1 MHAEKR
7 VPSRAS
13 RSICGVLMS
22 GFSKPLQSARCWSE
36 VMSRMFGCL
45 FMVSALYRE
54 RDVRQFLKLTGAA
67 LAMLAAGTSYA
78 QQAWPSKPI
87 RIVVPF
93 AAGGPS
99 DITARTIGPRLTELL
114 GPPVIV
120 DNRGGANGVIGAEN
134 AIKSPPDGY
143 TMLLSTSSITAIN
156 MVTYG
161 DKPPYDTLR
170 DLQPLTPVMFTT
182 SLIVLHP
189 SMPAKTLKEF
199 VALAKSRP
207 NQITFGSA
215 GIGGTLHFGIEML
228 QREAGVKLT
237 HVPFK
242 GAGPAVS
249 DLMGGQINGMFV
261 DLPVISP
268 HVKSGKVRAIAVT
281 SAERS
286 QYFPDV
292 PTTREAG
299 YTGVQMTNCYGTL
312 VPAKTPRD
320 IVMKLHD
327 ALVKAVATPSVRERF
342 MSVGAD
348 PQTMSPEEFA
358 RFIKEDIQKW
368 GKLAK
373 AAGIVIER

>member
-1 MHAEKR
+1 MRTH
-7 VPSRAS
+7 
-13 RSICGVLMS
+13 
-22 GFSKPLQSARCWSE
+22 
-36 VMSRMFGCL
+36 
-45 FMVSALYRE
+45 
-54 RDVRQFLKLTGAA
+54 LTLAVAA
-67 LAMLAAGTSYA
+67 FLAATSA
-78 QQAWPSKPI
+78 QSQTYPSKPI

-99 DITARTIGPRLTELL
+99 DITARTISPRLTELL
-114 GPPVIV
+114 GPPIIV
-120 DNRGGANGVIGAEN
+120 DNRGGANGVIGAEA

-143 TMLLSTSSITAIN
+143 TLLMSTSSITSIN

-199 VALAKSRP
+199 VALAKARP

-215 GIGGTLHFGIEML
+215 GVGGTLHFGIEML

-242 GAGPAVS
+242 GAGPAVT
-249 DLMGGQINGMFV
+249 DLIGGQINGMFV

-268 HVKSGKVRAIAVT
+268 YVKSGKVRALAVT
-281 SAERS
+281 SRERS
-286 QYFPDV
+286 QYFPEI
-292 PTTREAG
+292 PTTKEAG
-299 YTGVQMTNCYGTL
+299 YPAVEMTNCYGLL

-320 IVMKLHD
+320 IVAKLHD
-327 ALVKAVATPSVRERF
+327 AIVKTMATQSVRENLMR
-342 MSVGAD
+342 VGAD

-358 RFIKEDIQKW
+358 RFIKADIEKW

-373 AAGIVIER
+373 SAGIVIER

>member
-1 MHAEKR
+1 MRNH
-7 VPSRAS
+7 
-13 RSICGVLMS
+13 LM
-22 GFSKPLQSARCWSE
+22 LAC
-36 VMSRMFGCL
+36 
-45 FMVSALYRE
+45 AA
-54 RDVRQFLKLTGAA
+54 AA
-67 LAMLAAGTSYA
+67 LVAATHAYS
-78 QQAWPSKPI
+78 QAYPSKPI

-93 AAGGPS
+93 APGGPA
-99 DITARTIGPRLTELL
+99 DITARTLGPRMTELL
-114 GPPVIV
+114 GQPIIV

-134 AIKSPPDGY
+134 AIRSPPDGY
-143 TMLLSTSSITAIN
+143 TLLQSTSSITAIN

-189 SMPAKTLKEF
+189 SMPTKTLKEL
-199 VALAKSRP
+199 VALMKSRP

-215 GIGGTLHFGIEML
+215 GTGGTLHFGIEML
-228 QREAGVKLT
+228 QREAGVKIT

-242 GAGPAVS
+242 GAGPAVT
-249 DLMGGQINGMFV
+249 DLIGGQINGMFV

-268 HVKSGKVRAIAVT
+268 YVKSGKVRALAVT
-281 SAERS
+281 SVERS
-286 QYFPDV
+286 QYFPEI
-292 PTTREAG
+292 PTTKEAG
-299 YTGVQMTNCYGTL
+299 YPGVEMTNCYGLL

-327 ALVKAVATPSVRERF
+327 AVVKAVATPAVRERF
-342 MSVGAD
+342 IAVGAD
-348 PQTMSPEEFA
+348 PATMSPEEFT
-358 RFIKEDIQKW
+358 RFIKTDIDKW

>member
-1 MHAEKR
+1 MRNHLISVCA
-7 VPSRAS
+7 A
-13 RSICGVLMS
+13 
-22 GFSKPLQSARCWSE
+22 
-36 VMSRMFGCL
+36 
-45 FMVSALYRE
+45 
-54 RDVRQFLKLTGAA
+54 AA
-67 LAMLAAGTSYA
+67 LVAATHAYSQTY
-78 QQAWPSKPI
+78 PSKPI

-93 AAGGPS
+93 APGGPA

-114 GPPVIV
+114 GQPIIV

-134 AIKSPPDGY
+134 AIRSPPDGY
-143 TMLLSTSSITAIN
+143 TLLQSTSSITAIN

-189 SMPAKTLKEF
+189 SMPTKTLKEL
-199 VALAKSRP
+199 VALMKSRP

-215 GIGGTLHFGIEML
+215 GTGGTLHFGIEML
-228 QREAGVKLT
+228 QREAGVKIT

-242 GAGPAVS
+242 GAGPAVT
-249 DLMGGQINGMFV
+249 DLIGGQINGMFV

-268 HVKSGKVRAIAVT
+268 YVKSGKVRALAVT
-281 SAERS
+281 SVERS
-286 QYFPDV
+286 QYFPEI
-292 PTTREAG
+292 PTTKEAG
-299 YTGVQMTNCYGTL
+299 YPGVEMTNCYGLL

-327 ALVKAVATPSVRERF
+327 AVVKAVATPAVRERF
-342 MSVGAD
+342 IAVGAD
-348 PQTMSPEEFA
+348 PATMSPEEFT
-358 RFIKEDIQKW
+358 RFIKTDIDKW